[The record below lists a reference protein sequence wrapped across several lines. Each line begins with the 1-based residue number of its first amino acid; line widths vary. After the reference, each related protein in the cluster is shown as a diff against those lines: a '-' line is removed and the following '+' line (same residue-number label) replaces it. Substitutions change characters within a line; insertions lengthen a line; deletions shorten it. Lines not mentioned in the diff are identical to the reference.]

1 MDKKNLL
8 NRTKR
13 FAIRIIR
20 LSRAIPKSIEGV
32 IIAKQI
38 IRSGT
43 SVASNYRAACRSRS
57 KSDFISKLCIVEEEA
72 DETLFWMELLIEADI
87 VKQEQL
93 VDLMEEANQILAIVI
108 KSKITARKNQESEKN
123 S

>member
-1 MDKKNLL
+1 
-8 NRTKR
+8 
-13 FAIRIIR
+13 
-20 LSRAIPKSIEGV
+20 
-32 IIAKQI
+32 
-38 IRSGT
+38 
-43 SVASNYRAACRSRS
+43 
-57 KSDFISKLCIVEEEA
+57 
-72 DETLFWMELLIEADI
+72 MELLIEADI